1 MMEMGQLVDRRT
13 CLRKIESRP
22 AHLPMATKGSATMS
36 ESENAL
42 TVEEQA
48 EIAALTLGRAV
59 VDRDLTGDEAMAMR
73 EIFRATVQALKH
85 GFIRRLADHVLQERE
100 TESVEEFFENI
111 NPD

>member
-1 MMEMGQLVDRRT
+1 MTEPEG
-13 CLRKIESRP
+13 
-22 AHLPMATKGSATMS
+22 
-36 ESENAL
+36 AL

-48 EIAALTLGRAV
+48 DIAALTLGRAV
-59 VDRDLTGDEAMAMR
+59 MGRDLTGVEATALR

-85 GFIRRLADHVLQERE
+85 GFIRRLADHVLEERE